1 MIINIDEDS
10 FWGMKYDETLN
21 KLIGQNKTG

>member
-1 MIINIDEDS
+1 MIINIDEDP